1 MIDGDDLCFDYELYK
16 RGLKIIKKNNYDL
29 IQNDKSI
36 ITGLFT
42 YIISYKGLLK
52 TKNHFR
58 INTDTEMAFKYF
70 NMAKLNIHTL
80 KINKELKKKKIRLT
94 LDYYEDYVFFKLIY
108 SIFPIAVNSSKVLFF
123 LKKYKF
129 LNNINYDKEIN
140 WLQNIKKK

>member
-1 MIDGDDLCFDYELYK
+1 
-16 RGLKIIKKNNYDL
+16 
-29 IQNDKSI
+29 
-36 ITGLFT
+36 
-42 YIISYKGLLK
+42 
-52 TKNHFR
+52 
-58 INTDTEMAFKYF
+58 MAFKYF